1 MWWRSGYIYEER
13 ISFNEMITTTRLE
26 NGGGWWWNCSY
37 MGHTCDLIRGDK
49 SKGDLVAG
57 GEQDV
62 FLAGSSTPASVF
74 LPGATL
80 IHIIFMEHTITIVQ
94 IVKYCT
100 QCALEIIQ
108 SMSRMKL
115 SYNLSTICSLIMWG
129 MDVHGQRQRVAHSF
143 LLRSIGIKYRRFKTR
158 SSFLPKSHIFLWEG
172 LLGCYW

>member
-1 MWWRSGYIYEER
+1 
-13 ISFNEMITTTRLE
+13 
-26 NGGGWWWNCSY
+26 

-80 IHIIFMEHTITIVQ
+80 IHIIFMDYTITNVQ

-108 SMSRMKL
+108 SAMSRMKL
-115 SYNLSTICSLIMWG
+115 SYYLSTICSLI
-129 MDVHGQRQRVAHSF
+129 
-143 LLRSIGIKYRRFKTR
+143 L
-158 SSFLPKSHIFLWEG
+158 
-172 LLGCYW
+172 

>member
-1 MWWRSGYIYEER
+1 
-13 ISFNEMITTTRLE
+13 
-26 NGGGWWWNCSY
+26 

-80 IHIIFMEHTITIVQ
+80 IHIIFMDHTITNVQ

-100 QCALEIIQ
+100 QCALEIIH
-108 SMSRMKL
+108 S
-115 SYNLSTICSLIMWG
+115 SLNHFDLIA
-129 MDVHGQRQRVAHSF
+129 R
-143 LLRSIGIKYRRFKTR
+143 L
-158 SSFLPKSHIFLWEG
+158 IFLVN
-172 LLGCYW
+172 LKCC

>member
-1 MWWRSGYIYEER
+1 
-13 ISFNEMITTTRLE
+13 MITTTRLE
-26 NGGGWWWNCSY
+26 NGGGWWCYCSY
-37 MGHTCDLIRGDK
+37 RGHTCDLIRGDK

-80 IHIIFMEHTITIVQ
+80 IHIIFMDHTITNVQ
-94 IVKYCT
+94 IVKYCA
-100 QCALEIIQ
+100 QCAIEIIQ

-115 SYNLSTICSLIMWG
+115 SYYLPTICSLILWG

-143 LLRSIGIKYRRFKTR
+143 LLGSIGIKYRSIKTR
-158 SSFLPKSHIFLWEG
+158 SSFFT
-172 LLGCYW
+172 

>member
-1 MWWRSGYIYEER
+1 MAPVTNMRYG
-13 ISFNEMITTTRLE
+13 
-26 NGGGWWWNCSY
+26 
-37 MGHTCDLIRGDK
+37 
-49 SKGDLVAG
+49 KGDLVAG

-80 IHIIFMEHTITIVQ
+80 IHIIFMDHTITNVQ

-100 QCALEIIQ
+100 QCALKIIQ

-115 SYNLSTICSLIMWG
+115 SYYLPTICSLILWG

-143 LLRSIGIKYRRFKTR
+143 LLGSIGIKYRRNIRIGVVFYLSR
-158 SSFLPKSHIFLWEG
+158 IFFCERV
-172 LLGCYW
+172 YWVANDSVPSDPFTTEVLAATKNHST